1 MQKYATNVD
10 KGSPYKASVVIAE
23 EGMGIGRKQFNLH
36 IITVD
41 NHPYSMCTRKQAPS
55 KNRDGGCHLGKSA
68 VVLLKN
74 KPEEICVRFDCI
86 PNSMQ
91 E

>member
-1 MQKYATNVD
+1 MLQMLTRALLTKPVLSLQKKVW
-10 KGSPYKASVVIAE
+10 
-23 EGMGIGRKQFNLH
+23 GMVEKSSTCTSSLL
-36 IITVD
+36 IITL
-41 NHPYSMCTRKQAPS
+41 SMRTRKQAPS

-74 KPEEICVRFDCI
+74 TPEEICVRFDSM